1 MTAGSHRLMIK
12 VVLSLGH
19 GNLQNGFPAV
29 TARLWT
35 ENPNREMQFEG
46 SLPAAPDIPELYS
59 SWQLLYSAYYQS
71 LGWHPRIEIIDSPE
85 YLPGIDLDEFSNL
98 CQQLSE
104 SIDAWLNSELF
115 RNINDG
121 LRTNLNPKDE
131 IQFIIETKD
140 CLLWQLPWHLW
151 QFFKDYPK
159 AEVALSAP
167 EYKSNNTKPREK
179 TGDQVRILAILG
191 NSKGINVEQDRL
203 FLERLHDAEVKFMV
217 EPERSQ
223 LNDQLWDESWDIL
236 FFAGHSCSFAGKK
249 AGRIYINQTQSLTIA
264 DLKHAVEKAI
274 AMGLKLAIF
283 NSCDGL
289 ALALDLFDLHIPQ
302 TIVMRERVPDAIAQA
317 FLKYF
322 LAAFS
327 GGKSLYTAVREA
339 RQRLQG
345 LEDSYYCAS
354 WLPVIFQNP
363 AEVPPSWIDL
373 LRNRSKKP
381 LPPSLPRG
389 GWTVLLASVIVTGL
403 IMGVRHLGMLQRW
416 ELQAFDQIMRSRPD
430 EAQDPR
436 LLVIGITEEDFQLPE
451 QKQRKGSLSDLSLS
465 RLLEKLEPSQPRAIG
480 LDIYRDFPVESNY
493 QALAA
498 RLRRNS
504 GFFSI
509 CKVSAPKLN
518 DPGISPPPEIPIQRQ
533 GFSDLVV
540 DPDGILR
547 RQLIA
552 MKPYSTSPCT
562 TPYSLGARLAFQYLK
577 SEGISAK
584 YTQKGEL
591 QLGKVV
597 LKRWRSHQG
606 GYQQFDDWGYQIL
619 LNYRSHRSPLE
630 AVEKV
635 SLKDVLTGVVKPDAI
650 KNRII
655 LIGVTAP
662 SARDPFLTP
671 YSAAEWPNQEMPGVI
686 VHAQMVSQILS
697 AVLDGRPLLTVLP
710 IWGEILGIWV
720 WSVVGGVL
728 AWRWQSI
735 LYLGLAGSAAIG
747 VLYLICLG
755 FLIQGIWL
763 PLVPS
768 ALALILASGSVIAQ
782 REWRAKR
789 QQETFFFK
797 LSNGNVYVTDSQN

>member
-1 MTAGSHRLMIK
+1 MSK

-29 TARLWT
+29 TAELWQANST
-35 ENPNREMQFEG
+35 PSMKFKG
-46 SLPAAPDIPELYS
+46 SLPPAPKISSLYKD
-59 SWQLLYSAYYQS
+59 WQLQYSASYQC
-71 LGWHPRIEIIDSPE
+71 LDLRPRIELLDFPE
-85 YLPGIDLDEFSNL
+85 DVPDEAGFSYERFNDL
-98 CQQLSE
+98 CQQFSY
-104 SIDAWLNSELF
+104 SINAWLKSELF
-115 RNINDG
+115 RNINER
-121 LRTNLNPKDE
+121 LRTQLAASEE
-131 IQFIIETKD
+131 IQFIIETDDK
-140 CLLWQLPWHLW
+140 LLRRLPWHLW
-151 QFFKDYPK
+151 KFFEDYPK
-159 AEVALSAP
+159 AEVALSGQ
-167 EYKSNNTKPREK
+167 EYISINRRITKK
-179 TGDQVRILAILG
+179 TGDKVRILAILG
-191 NSKGINVEQDRL
+191 NSKGINIDQDRS
-203 FLERLHDAEVKFMV
+203 FLEQLPDAEVKFLV
-217 EPERSQ
+217 EPARSQ
-223 LNDQLWDESWDIL
+223 LNDGLWNEPWDIL
-236 FFAGHSCSFAGKK
+236 FFAGHSFSFSDGES
-249 AGRIYINQTQSLTIA
+249 GRIYINQTKSLTISE
-264 DLKHAVEKAI
+264 LKHALKNAI
-274 AMGLKLAIF
+274 AGGLKLAIF

-289 ALALDLFDLHIPQ
+289 GLAQALFDLHIPQ
-302 TIVMRERVPDAIAQA
+302 TIVMREPVPDAIAQA

-345 LEDSYYCAS
+345 LEETCPCAS
-354 WLPVIFQNP
+354 WLPAIFQNP
-363 AEVPPSWIDL
+363 AEVPPTWKDL
-373 LRNRSKKP
+373 LPIPPCPP
-381 LPPSLPRG
+381 LARG
-389 GWTVLLASVIVTGL
+389 GWKGKLLVASLMVTGL
-403 IMGVRHLGMLQRW
+403 VMGVRYLGMLQKW

-430 EAQDPR
+430 EAQDQR
-436 LLVIGITEEDFQLPE
+436 ILIIGITEEDFKLPE
-451 QKQRKGSLSDLSLS
+451 QKQRKGSLSDLALS
-465 RLLEKLEPSQPRAIG
+465 RLLEKLERYQPRAIG

-493 QALAA
+493 QSLAA

-504 GFFSI
+504 GFFAI
-509 CKVSAPKLN
+509 CKVSAPKLD

-547 RQLIA
+547 RQLMA
-552 MKPYSTSPCT
+552 MKPDSTSPCT

-577 SEGISAK
+577 SEGISPK

-591 QLGKVV
+591 QLGKVAF
-597 LKRWRSHQG
+597 KRWRSHQG
-606 GYQQFDDWGYQIL
+606 GYQQFDEWGYQIL
-619 LNYRSHRSPLE
+619 LNYRSYRSPLE

-686 VHAQMVSQILS
+686 VHAQIVSQMLS

-720 WSVVGGVL
+720 CSVVGGIV

-747 VLYLICLG
+747 VLYLVCLV

-768 ALALILASGSVIAQ
+768 ALALILASGSVIAE
-782 REWRAKR
+782 REWRAKK
-789 QQETFFFK
+789 QQKTFFFK
-797 LSNGNVYVTDSQN
+797 LSNGSVYVADSQN

>member
-1 MTAGSHRLMIK
+1 MSKK

-29 TARLWT
+29 TAQLWT
-35 ENPNREMQFEG
+35 ESSNPEMKFQG
-46 SLPAAPDIPELYS
+46 SLPAADIDPLYK
-59 SWQLLYSAYYQS
+59 SWQLLYLACYQS
-71 LGWHPRIEIIDSPE
+71 LDLHPRIEIIDSPE
-85 YLPGIDLDEFSNL
+85 YLPGVDLDEFSNL

-104 SIDAWLNSELF
+104 AINAWLNSELF

-121 LRTNLNPKDE
+121 LRTHLNPSDE
-131 IQFIIETKD
+131 IQFIIETQD
-140 CLLWQLPWHLW
+140 DLLRRLPWHLW
-151 QFFKDYPK
+151 NFFEHYPK

-167 EYKSNNTKPREK
+167 EYRSRKTKPTEK
-179 TGDQVRILAILG
+179 IGDKVKILAILG
-191 NSKGINVEQDRL
+191 NSQGINVEQDRL
-203 FLERLHDAEVKFMV
+203 FLERLHDAEVKFLV

-223 LNDQLWDESWDIL
+223 LNDQLWTEPWDML
-236 FFAGHSCSFAGKK
+236 FFAGHSSSFAGEK
-249 AGRIYINQTQSLTIA
+249 AGRIYINQTKSLTIQ
-264 DLKHAVEKAI
+264 DLKHALEKAI
-274 AMGLKLAIF
+274 AGGLKLAIF

-289 ALALDLFDLHIPQ
+289 GLAQALFDLHIPQ
-302 TIVMRERVPDAIAQA
+302 TIVMREPVPDAIAQA

-327 GGKSLYTAVREA
+327 GGESLYTAVREA
-339 RQRLQG
+339 RQRLHG
-345 LEDSYYCAS
+345 LEETCPCAS
-354 WLPVIFQNP
+354 WLPAIFQNP
-363 AEVPPSWIDL
+363 AEVPPTWKDL
-373 LRNRSKKP
+373 LRNSSENLAQNTQTTNTKSQIEIWKI
-381 LPPSLPRG
+381 
-389 GWTVLLASVIVTGL
+389 VLLASVIGTGL

-416 ELQAFDQIMRSRPD
+416 ELQAYDQIMRSRPD
-430 EAQDPR
+430 EAQDQR
-436 LLVIGITEEDFQLPE
+436 ILVIGIAEEDFQLPE
-451 QKQRKGSLSDLSLS
+451 QKQRKGSLSDLALS
-465 RLLEKLEPSQPRAIG
+465 RLLEKLERYQPRAIG

-504 GFFSI
+504 GFFAI
-509 CKVSAPKLN
+509 CKVSAPKHD

-540 DPDGILR
+540 DPDGIMR
-547 RQLIA
+547 RQLMA
-552 MKPYSTSPCT
+552 MKPNPTSPCT

-597 LKRWRSHQG
+597 LKRWRSHQC

-650 KNRII
+650 KNRVI

-671 YSAAEWPNQEMPGVI
+671 YSAAQWPNQEMPGVI
-686 VHAQMVSQILS
+686 VHAQIVSQMLS

-720 WSVVGGVL
+720 CSVVGGVL
-728 AWRWQSI
+728 AWRWRSI

-747 VLYLICLG
+747 VLYLVCLV
-755 FLIQGIWL
+755 FLIEGIWL

-768 ALALILASGSVIAQ
+768 ALALILASGSVIAE
-782 REWRAKR
+782 RELRAK
-789 QQETFFFK
+789 QQRKTFF
-797 LSNGNVYVTDSQN
+797 LS